1 MSTNGHNE
9 GKNYLNNQKS
19 FLSWALTLDHKRIG
33 VMYLVSIMTF
43 FLIGGIFAILLRTE
57 LLTPGK
63 NFIDAKA
70 YNQFFTLHG
79 AVMVFL
85 VIIPGIPASL
95 GNFVLPLQLGAKD
108 VAFPRLNLMS
118 YYIYIIG
125 AVFAIC
131 SMIFGAI
138 DTGWTFY
145 APYSTSAEGKVVL
158 MTTGAFILGFSSI
171 FTGLNFI
178 ATVHKLR
185 APGMTWFRMP
195 LFVWGMYATSI
206 IQVMATPVLGITL
219 ALVIVERLVG
229 IGIFT
234 PALGGDPVLFQHFFW
249 FYSHPAV
256 YIMILPGMAII
267 SELITTFSQ
276 KRIFGYRLIAY
287 SSIAI
292 AVISFLVWGHHM
304 FTSGQSVLVSMIFSA
319 LTFLV
324 AIPSGIKMFNW
335 LATMFRGSIAFNTP
349 MLYTLSFLFLFTIG
363 GLTGVF
369 LGVLSVDIHLHDTYF
384 VVAHFHY
391 VMVGG
396 TFMAFIGGIYYW
408 WPKMFGKMYSERWG
422 AIGAW
427 LVFWG
432 FNQTFFVQFYMGS
445 QGMPRRY
452 YSYLEQFQT
461 LHQVSTIGSYILGLG
476 FFVALFN
483 LIHSLLWGKKAPANP
498 FHATTLEWTDTVSPP
513 ITHNFEQQPIYN
525 HEPYIYED
533 VPHSIHG
540 NLHKA

>member
-1 MSTNGHNE
+1 MSVAGT
-9 GKNYLNNQKS
+9 NYLNEKKGFS
-19 FLSWALTLDHKRIG
+19 SWALTLDHKRIG
-33 VMYLVSIMTF
+33 VMYLVSILF
-43 FLIGGIFAILLRTE
+43 FFMIGGIFALLLRTE
-57 LLTPGK
+57 LLNPGRTMME
-63 NFIDAKA
+63 AKT

-79 AVMVFL
+79 AIMVFL

-95 GNFVLPLQLGAKD
+95 GNFILPLQLGAKD

-118 YYIYIIG
+118 YYIYVIG
-125 AVFAIC
+125 STMAVC
-131 SMIFGAI
+131 SIIFGAV

-158 MTTGAFILGFSSI
+158 MVGAAFVLGFSSI

-185 APGMTWFRMP
+185 APGMGWFRMP
-195 LFVWGMYATSI
+195 LFVWGIYATSI

-219 ALVIVERLVG
+219 ALIIVERVVG

-234 PALGGDPVLFQHFFW
+234 ASLGGDPVLFQHFFW

-256 YIMILPGMAII
+256 YIMILPGMAVI

-276 KRIFGYRLIAY
+276 KKIFGYRLIAY

-304 FTSGQSVLVSMIFSA
+304 FASGQSPLVNMIFSA

-335 LATMFRGSIAFNTP
+335 LATLFKGSISFATP
-349 MLYTLSFLFLFTIG
+349 MLYALAFLFLFAIG

-396 TFMAFIGGIYYW
+396 TFMAFIGGIYFW
-408 WPKMFGKMYSERWG
+408 WPKMFGKMYSEKVGIVG
-422 AIGAW
+422 AV
-427 LVFWG
+427 LVFLG
-432 FNQTFFVQFYMGS
+432 FNVTFFVQFIMGS

-452 YSYLEQFQT
+452 YNYLEQFQT
-461 LHQVSTIGSYILGLG
+461 LHQVSTIGSYILGVGLFVVLG
-476 FFVALFN
+476 N
-483 LIHSLLWGKKAPANP
+483 WIHSLVKGEKAPVNP
-498 FHATTLEWTDTVSPP
+498 FHATTLEWTDTQSPP
-513 ITHNFEQQPIYN
+513 ITHNFETQPIYR
-525 HEPYIYED
+525 HEPYEYGDE
-533 VPHSIHG
+533 PHSIHG
-540 NLHKA
+540 AFGQKA